1 MRQNPTILL
10 TGANGQVG
18 FELRRSLAILGQVV
32 ALDRQQCDLSNIEQL
47 RHIIQKTKPDIIV
60 NAAAYTAVDKA
71 EGDAENAQRINAEAV
86 AAMAE
91 EAAVCKATVIHYS
104 TDYVFDGEKQGFYDE
119 SDSTNPLSIYG
130 SSKLAGE
137 QALQAATVPYYVFR
151 TSWVYG
157 THGNNFLK
165 TMMRLARQKEALSV
179 VADQWGAPT
188 GAALIADV
196 TSAMVQ
202 QLQMGKKIDS
212 GVYHLVAAGET
223 NWHEYAQHVLTRAV
237 QKGLTMKF
245 DSQSI
250 RAIPT
255 SDYPTPARRPANS
268 RLDCRKL
275 ETALG
280 ITLPHWSQ
288 GVDQVVD
295 MLMENTAL

>member
-1 MRQNPTILL
+1 
-10 TGANGQVG
+10 
-18 FELRRSLAILGQVV
+18 
-32 ALDRQQCDLSNIEQL
+32 
-47 RHIIQKTKPDIIV
+47 V

-71 EGDAENAQRINAEAV
+71 ESDSANAQRIIAEAV
-86 AAMAE
+86 AVMAE
-91 EAAVCKATVIHYS
+91 GAAACNATVIHYS

-119 SDSTNPLSIYG
+119 NAVTNPLGIYG

-137 QALQAATVPYYVFR
+137 QALQASSVPHYVLR

-157 THGNNFLK
+157 AHGNNFLK
-165 TMMRLARQKEALSV
+165 TMLRLARQKEALSV

-196 TSAMVQ
+196 TAAMVQ

-212 GVYHLVAAGET
+212 GIYHLVAAGET
-223 NWHEYAQHVLTRAV
+223 NWHGYAQHLLTRAV
-237 QKGLTMKF
+237 QKGLVMKF
-245 DSQSI
+245 DPQSVQ
-250 RAIPT
+250 AIPT

-275 ETALG
+275 EAALG

-295 MLMENTAL
+295 MLMENRAL

>member
-1 MRQNPTILL
+1 MKPLPTMLL

-18 FELRRSLAILGQVV
+18 FELCRALAFSWQLV
-32 ALDRQQCDLSNIEQL
+32 ALDRQQCNLANVERL
-47 RHIIQKTKPDIIV
+47 RQIVQETRPDIIV

-71 EGDAENAQRINAEAV
+71 ESDVASAQTINAEAV
-86 AAMAE
+86 AALGE
-91 EAAVCKATVIHYS
+91 EAKKINACVIHYS
-104 TDYVFDGEKQGFYDE
+104 TDYVFDGEKKGAYGE
-119 SDSTNPLSIYG
+119 SDATNPLGVYG

-137 QALQAATVPYYVFR
+137 QALAASGARHFIFR

-157 THGNNFLK
+157 LHGNNFLK
-165 TMMRLARQKEALSV
+165 TMLRLARQKESLSV

-196 TSAMVQ
+196 TATLVQ
-202 QLQMGKKIDS
+202 QLQGGKSVDAGI
-212 GVYHLVAAGET
+212 YHLVASGET
-223 NWHEYAQHVLTRAV
+223 NWHDYAVHLLARAQ
-237 QKGLTMKF
+237 QKGLAMKLSPQ
-245 DSQSI
+245 DI
-250 RAIPT
+250 RAIPG

-275 ETALG
+275 EAALG

-295 MLMENTAL
+295 ILMENTAL